1 VFLFVA
7 IFKGELMDYLLTE
20 EQKMLRE
27 MVAKFAKEKIAPVAS
42 ENERNHRFPWD
53 IIREAG
59 ELGLMGIAYPQ
70 EYGGAGMDFVS
81 YFLAIEEISRW
92 CASTGV
98 IISAH
103 SSLVCDPIY
112 RFGTEE
118 QKRKYLPDLLSG
130 RKIGSFSLTEAQAGS
145 DAGNT
150 KTTAIKSGNKWILN
164 GSKLFATNGAEAD
177 IFVLIASTD
186 PGKKTKGVSAFI
198 VEKDM
203 PGYRIGK
210 VERKLGIRASSTA
223 EIILENVEVPEENLL
238 GELNQGFKV
247 AMVTLDGG
255 RLGIAAQA
263 LGIARAC
270 LEDSVKYAKERVQ
283 FDQPIA
289 NFQAIQWM
297 LADMKVEYDAAWL
310 LTYRA
315 SLMKDKKMD
324 YSAFAAMAKLK
335 ASEVAMD
342 AARKAIQIHGGYG
355 YTEDFNVE
363 RYYRDAKITEIYE
376 GTSEIQRLVIARHI
390 LK

>member
-1 VFLFVA
+1 M
-7 IFKGELMDYLLTE
+7 MDYLLTE
-20 EQKMLRE
+20 EQKMLKE
-27 MVAKFAKEKIAPVAS
+27 MVSKFAKTKIAPEAS
-42 ENERNHRFPWD
+42 ENERNHRFPSE

-130 RKIGSFSLTEAQAGS
+130 KKIGSFSLTEAQAGS

-150 KTTAIKSGNKWILN
+150 KTTAIKDGKKWILN

-203 PGYRIGK
+203 PGYKIGK
-210 VERKLGIRASSTA
+210 IERKLGIRSSSTA

-270 LEDSVKYAKERVQ
+270 LEDSIKYSKERIQ

-289 NFQAIQWM
+289 NFQALQWM
-297 LADMKVEYDAAWL
+297 MADMWMEYNAAWL
-310 LTYRA
+310 LTWRA
-315 SLMKDKKMD
+315 SVLKDKGLP
-324 YSAFAAMAKLK
+324 YTVEAAMAKLK

-376 GTSEIQRLVIARHI
+376 GTSEIQRLIIARHL

>member
-1 VFLFVA
+1 
-7 IFKGELMDYLLTE
+7 MDFLLTE
-20 EQKMLRE
+20 EQIMLRDTVE
-27 MVAKFAKEKIAPVAS
+27 KFARERIAPVAA
-42 ENERNHRFPWD
+42 ENERNHHFPFD

-59 ELGLMGIAYPQ
+59 EMGLMGIAYPT

-81 YFLAIEEISRW
+81 YFLAIEAISRY

-118 QKRKYLPDLLSG
+118 QKKKYLPDLLSG
-130 RKIGSFSLTEAQAGS
+130 RKLGSFSLTESGAGS
-145 DAGNT
+145 DAGAT
-150 KTTAIKSGNKWILN
+150 KTTARKVGDRWVLN
-164 GSKLFATNGAEAD
+164 GSKIFATNGKEAD
-177 IFVLIASTD
+177 VFVLLASTD
-186 PGKKTKGVSAFI
+186 PEKKTKGVTAFI
-198 VEKDM
+198 VEKET

-210 VERKLGIRASSTA
+210 IERKLGIKASSTA
-223 EIILENVEVPEENLL
+223 EVILDNVEIPDENRL
-238 GELNQGFKV
+238 GEVNQGFKI
-247 AMVTLDGG
+247 AMITLDGG

-263 LGIARAC
+263 LGIARASF
-270 LEDSVKYAKERVQ
+270 EDAVKYSKERHQ
-283 FDQPIA
+283 FDQPIS

>member
-1 VFLFVA
+1 MV
-7 IFKGELMDYLLTE
+7 YLLTE

-27 MVAKFAKEKIAPVAS
+27 MVSKFAKEKIAPVAS
-42 ENERNHRFPWD
+42 ENERNHRFPWE

-130 RKIGSFSLTEAQAGS
+130 KKIGSFSLTEAQAGS

-150 KTTAIKSGNKWILN
+150 KTTAVKSGNKWILN

-297 LADMKVEYDAAWL
+297 LADMWMEYESAWL
-310 LTYRA
+310 LTWRA
-315 SLMKDKKMD
+315 SVLKDRGMP
-324 YSAFAAMAKLK
+324 YTAEAAMAKLK

-342 AARKAIQIHGGYG
+342 AARKAVQIHGGYG

-376 GTSEIQRLVIARHI
+376 GTSEIQRLVISRHL